1 MTTTTSAG
9 AGTSAATDPDAPLAR
24 SPRTV
29 LGPYFT
35 LGMPLRDTVEAPEGR
50 AAITIRGQIQDA
62 NGDGCPM
69 TAVETTQPEGWT
81 RSYTQ
86 LDGTFEIRTVKPE
99 APQGRAPHL
108 SVLVL
113 FPSQIRPGVT
123 CLYFD
128 DESAANETDELLVQ
142 LTPEQRATMLV
153 HRVGEDV
160 YECVVKLAGEGE
172 TTLLGWEVM

>member
-1 MTTTTSAG
+1 MTTTSAD
-9 AGTSAATDPDAPLAR
+9 AGTSAATDPEAPLAR
-24 SPRTV
+24 TPRTV
-29 LGPYFT
+29 LGPYFS
-35 LGMPLRDTVEAPEGR
+35 LGMPLRDTVEAPDGR
-50 AAITIRGQIQDA
+50 PAITIRVQVQDA
-62 NGDGCPM
+62 NGGGCPM

-99 APQGRAPHL
+99 APEGRAPHL

-128 DESAANETDELLVQ
+128 DESAANESDELLVQ
-142 LTPEQRATMLV
+142 LAPEQRATMLAR
-153 HRVGEDV
+153 RVEEDV

-172 TTLLGWEVM
+172 TTFLAWEGM